1 VNLTLSAIA
10 GLSLAL
16 GASLIG
22 NYVQHNKAVALAAVV
37 EKDKAVANANLA
49 KAETNATN
57 AARAIERVQATKQ
70 AEIAESY
77 EKGKTDAQANADRL
91 VASLNAGTVK
101 LRNGWASCETMRLS
115 DAAADSTEPDAAAR
129 WRHDSFGRILAGAQR
144 DAAQIKA
151 LQAALMA
158 DREVMR

>member
-22 NYVQHNKAVALAAVV
+22 NYTQHNRAVALAAVV
-37 EKDKAVANANLA
+37 EKDKAVASAELA

-70 AEIAESY
+70 AEIAEAF

-101 LRNGWASCETMRLS
+101 LRNGWASCETSRLS
-115 DAAADSTEPDAAAR
+115 DIAADSAEPDAAAR
-129 WRHDSFGRILAGAQR
+129 WRNSSASRIIAAADR

-151 LQAALMA
+151 LQAALIA
-158 DREVMR
+158 DREVMQ

>member
-37 EKDKAVANANLA
+37 EKDKAEADSALF

-101 LRNGWASCETMRLS
+101 LRNGWASCETRRLS
-115 DAAADSTEPDAAAR
+115 DTAADSAEPDAGTSWRFGSASRIIAAAD
-129 WRHDSFGRILAGAQR
+129 R
-144 DAAQIKA
+144 DAAQIRA
-151 LQAALMA
+151 LQAALVA

>member
-1 VNLTLSAIA
+1 MNLTLSAIA

-37 EKDKAVANANLA
+37 KKDKAEADSALF

-101 LRNGWASCETMRLS
+101 LRNGWASCETSRLS
-115 DAAADSTEPDAAAR
+115 NTAADSTEPDAAAR
-129 WRHDSFGRILAGAQR
+129 WRHDSFGRILAGSQR
-144 DAAQIKA
+144 DAAQIRA
-151 LQAALMA
+151 LQAALLA
-158 DREVMR
+158 DREVVQ